1 MERRLVELRET
12 TKIVRG
18 AAAGFSS
25 GLVFNLMSF
34 GFYLAIVRLLPT
46 DSLGVFYTLQLVMGF
61 ITTFGLLS
69 LPSGVNRFVTGFVQ
83 TNRLE
88 EARYL
93 FRKGLTMAFLISIIS
108 LPVLVLLSS
117 YLSYWFLGTTKY
129 SLLFDLIAFDFVLIA
144 FNSFFGVS
152 LYAYRRFGRLG
163 ALQVAYGGFRYGGGV
178 LFILLGLQ
186 VKAIILG
193 WIASDLFR
201 TFTYAYYSRPLLFG
215 ASLKNDLK
223 KVFSFSLPYVIA
235 SGIVVALQ
243 NVDSLFVLKYLGVNA
258 LGVYGTLLNVSS
270 IPQILPTSIG
280 GSLMP
285 AILKIEDS
293 KGLSA
298 NVITNAIRYIALIV
312 LPVFSLAAAT
322 GKPLIHIFLGEK
334 FAIAWVSFAVLLIG
348 HGVMSLDIPVNQVL
362 VAKKKTKI
370 LAFQQVVS
378 SGVLALL
385 AVLLIPRFFLTG
397 AALAYVLARV
407 IGFLVT
413 GPPVYK
419 MGLLKVDIKSYVK
432 ILLTSVSVILSVLL
446 VENLTQFAWWLL
458 PLYLIIGS
466 ISGILMAKIV
476 RLFNE
481 DDYET
486 IMDALPKELRLFA
499 KYLWLKLDFPLP
511 SSKKDA

>member
-193 WIASDLFR
+193 WITSDLFR
-201 TFTYAYYSRPLLFG
+201 TFTYAYYSHPLLFG

-235 SGIVVALQ
+235 NGIVVALQ

-322 GKPLIHIFLGEK
+322 GKPLIHIFFGRKICYRLGILCG
-334 FAIAWVSFAVLLIG
+334 FANWVWRYEFGYTSKPSSCSKKENQDSRVSTGCKQWCSCATRGATYSSLLSYWRRTRLRSCKSDRISCNRPPCLQNGVTQSG
-348 HGVMSLDIPVNQVL
+348 H
-362 VAKKKTKI
+362 KKLCKDTSNECI
-370 LAFQQVVS
+370 SDTF
-378 SGVLALL
+378 
-385 AVLLIPRFFLTG
+385 R
-397 AALAYVLARV
+397 
-407 IGFLVT
+407 VT
-413 GPPVYK
+413 G
-419 MGLLKVDIKSYVK
+419 
-432 ILLTSVSVILSVLL
+432 
-446 VENLTQFAWWLL
+446 
-458 PLYLIIGS
+458 
-466 ISGILMAKIV
+466 
-476 RLFNE
+476 
-481 DDYET
+481 
-486 IMDALPKELRLFA
+486 
-499 KYLWLKLDFPLP
+499 
-511 SSKKDA
+511 